1 LWTLSPEDKNKP
13 KLFYDAKFNQAG
25 SVFSPDGKWIAY
37 ASQEVGGAAQ
47 WGIYVQPFP
56 PTGAKYQIS
65 DTGGVWP
72 IWSPNGN
79 ELFYRLNTAMN
90 VANLKAVRIT
100 TNPVLAFSSEST
112 LPIRDFLVFI
122 NYRDYDIMPNGREFL
137 MVFPGNQIT
146 SSETPRPQI
155 DVVLNWLEEL
165 KQRVP
170 VK

>member
-1 LWTLSPEDKNKP
+1 
-13 KLFYDAKFNQAG
+13 QAG

-37 ASQEVGGAAQ
+37 ASQEVGGTAQ

-65 DTGGVWP
+65 DTGGLWP

-79 ELFYRLNTAMN
+79 ELFYRLSTASN
-90 VANLKAVRIT
+90 VMSLNAIKIT
-100 TNPVLAFSSEST
+100 TNPVPVFSSENT
-112 LPIRDFLVFI
+112 LPIRDFLVFT

-146 SSETPRPQI
+146 SRETPRAQI
-155 DVVLNWLEEL
+155 HVVLNWFTEL
-165 KQRVP
+165 QQRVP